1 MIVGSLLRQLREA
14 RHMSQGEIEKRA
26 GLLRCYISRLENRH
40 TVPLIETL
48 EKMTRALAVPLYKLF
63 YDGNTAL
70 KVPNLSKKG
79 IASESAWGSAVA
91 DERPLTRFRRHLSRM
106 NESDQRLH
114 LSLVQKMA
122 ARASRWRRSKT

>member
-91 DERPLTRFRRHLSRM
+91 DEIPFAGFSSVR
-106 NESDQRLH
+106 
-114 LSLVQKMA
+114 VG
-122 ARASRWRRSKT
+122 